1 MTNEQLVIRIKT
13 GIDVAENMLQLWNQ
27 CKNFIGMLASK
38 YKSYE
43 DEEDLKQQGYIG
55 LCDAVDHYDPDG
67 KVSFIHYASFW
78 IRQSM
83 VHYIKECGSVVR
95 LPGTVKSGIGQYKKY
110 ITTFQLWFGKMP
122 NDAEKCY
129 HLQID
134 KEKLKR
140 IENALVFDDMGSLD
154 IPIGEEAEGSLY
166 ELLPG
171 GENPEEEVTERVQWE
186 QLQETLWKMVEELP
200 NDQPEILRLRYQNEK
215 TLQEVGEQLGKTVG
229 QVRSLEAKALRA
241 LREPEKADTLKMLR
255 DGEIYS
261 KATKGN
267 GIGCF
272 KRTWTSSTEYVALRL
287 WEK

>member
-1 MTNEQLVIRIKT
+1 MTNEQLAIRIKA

-43 DEEDLKQQGYIG
+43 DEDDLKQQGYIG
-55 LCDAVDHYDPDG
+55 LCNAVDHYDPDE

-83 VHYIKECGSVVR
+83 VLYIKECGSVVR
-95 LPGTVKSGIGQYKKY
+95 LPGTVKSEIGQYKKY
-110 ITTFQLWFGKMP
+110 ITTFQLWFGRMP

-134 KEKLKR
+134 EEKLKH
-140 IENALVFDDMGSLD
+140 IENALVIDDMGSLD
-154 IPIGEEAEGSLY
+154 VPIGEEEGSLY

-171 GENPEEEVTERVQWE
+171 GKNPEEEVMERVQWE

-200 NDQPEILRLRYQNEK
+200 ADQPEILRLRYRNEK
-215 TLQEVGEQLGKTVG
+215 TLKEIGEQIGKTAS
-229 QVRSLEAKALRA
+229 QVRRLEAKALRA
-241 LREPEKADTLKMLR
+241 LREPERADTLKLLR

-261 KATKGN
+261 KAMKGN
-267 GIGCF
+267 GVEHF
-272 KRTWTSSTEYVALRL
+272 RRTWTSSTEYAALKL
-287 WEK
+287 WENG